1 MSEVWEERKTEDG
14 RLYYYNTQTQ
24 EQSWV
29 KPEDAKTNEELLAQ
43 KWEERT
49 ASTGQIYY
57 INKETNQVVWT
68 IPPELQDYKNKLAAK
83 LLQDKLLK
91 DSSVRDNQ
99 DIEEAEEGQITDEFA
114 DKEAEKKHREDMKR
128 IYIVRY
134 I

>member
-91 DSSVRDNQ
+91 DSSVRDN
-99 DIEEAEEGQITDEFA
+99 
-114 DKEAEKKHREDMKR
+114 
-128 IYIVRY
+128 
-134 I
+134 